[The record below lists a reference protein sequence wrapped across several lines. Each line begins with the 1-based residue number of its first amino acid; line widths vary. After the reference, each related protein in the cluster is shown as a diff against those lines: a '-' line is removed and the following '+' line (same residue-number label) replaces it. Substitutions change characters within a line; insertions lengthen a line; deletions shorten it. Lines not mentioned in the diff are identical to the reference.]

1 MVTTE
6 NHAII
11 IFLLNNKL
19 YNIYFLYDQLL
30 TMAKS
35 GRRAERRHL
44 NKLLNNGGVSTDGN
58 IKVQHDLTCCVCL
71 DDMNTGC
78 YPLDCGHCFHS
89 NCVLEWYK
97 KSSSKDMR
105 FVTPFTDLDIQF
117 FPVDTNC
124 MKCPVC
130 KTQYTK
136 ELALDKVTEKVSQKD
151 TTMKRILGKITMVF
165 FDDETRS
172 GKRSIFM
179 THYVTNVDTFKLF
192 KPVFDIHDDN
202 GESVTLYKRL

>member
-1 MVTTE
+1 
-6 NHAII
+6 
-11 IFLLNNKL
+11 
-19 YNIYFLYDQLL
+19 
-30 TMAKS
+30 MAKS

-58 IKVQHDLTCCVCL
+58 IKVQHDLTCCICL
-71 DDMNTGC
+71 DDMNTGR

-89 NCVLEWYK
+89 NCLFEWYK

-117 FPVDTNC
+117 FPIDTNC
-124 MKCPVC
+124 MKRPVC
-130 KTQYTK
+130 KTEYTK

-165 FDDETRS
+165 CDESRP
-172 GKRSIFM
+172 IFM

-192 KPVFDIHDDN
+192 SPVYEIDDN
-202 GESVTLYKRL
+202 DGESVTLYKRR